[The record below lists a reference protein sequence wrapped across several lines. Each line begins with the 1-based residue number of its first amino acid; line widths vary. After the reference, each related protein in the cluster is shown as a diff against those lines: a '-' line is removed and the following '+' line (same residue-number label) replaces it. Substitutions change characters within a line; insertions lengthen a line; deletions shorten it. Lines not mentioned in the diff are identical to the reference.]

1 MTVELKGLD
10 ELRRKLRGIPA
21 DLEKKGF
28 RSAMR
33 KAANIVRDAAVANAN
48 AIDEPETKENIAK
61 NITVKF
67 SPRAYK
73 RNKDIMFRIGVLGG
87 AKESKAADPTK
98 KGGNTTHWRY
108 VELGTSKVKSRAFML
123 PALRESAG
131 KVLDESVT
139 EISLAIDKA
148 VAKQT

>member
-48 AIDEPETKENIAK
+48 AIDDPATKESIAK
-61 NITVKF
+61 NIMVKF

-73 RNKDIMFRIGVLGG
+73 RNKDIMFRVGVTGG
-87 AKESKAADPTK
+87 AKEKKGLEPAN

-108 VELGTSKVKSRAFML
+108 LELGTNKARARAFML
-123 PALRESAG
+123 PALRESAA
-131 KVLDESVT
+131 KVLDESVA
-139 EISLAIDKA
+139 EISKAIDKA